1 MPKAATAH
9 WRSPGWWTEASSPF
23 ERGRRDPSTGRQVR
37 RGPTKGSP
45 SRDRS
50 PGRVSSSSHRT
61 CRSGTCGRLT
71 SRTSRSGVHRMDDP
85 CPKTRSCTCPD
96 ARVRDGRGR
105 SSAPHDW
112 TLSMYLRPSTSS
124 IHAPS
129 PFTMKGGTPPKAPNA
144 RAGEFTP
151 PGMDLPR
158 FLERLLR
165 PVHGPLCGRRSDRL
179 PRPYLDS
186 GRHLDQ
192 VAAVAVHAEE
202 LGPASCLVE
211 ERDRRAV
218 RGPRRRPIRPVRKA
232 KYPGA
237 VGVHPVDADGSPS
250 IRVEDNPLPIWGPS
264 RFPFPTPLIV
274 EQHLPMGS
282 VGVHHTDVQAFE
294 GRTTG
299 ESDPATVGG
308 PRGEDVAR
316 LRGPAHVHGIGAIR
330 VHDEDRHRTFP
341 VRVEDDPRTIGREG
355 RVEILGGIPG
365 EPGQILPI
373 GPNHIDLIVAVA
385 VRAEHQLRTVWRE
398 PRRQIGGGLGY
409 RDSIRVTARSYE
421 QDGGCSR
428 DESTISLQ
436 CADPRFN
443 SAIRRLPWRGDRKS
457 TRLNSSHVKISY

>member
-1 MPKAATAH
+1 
-9 WRSPGWWTEASSPF
+9 
-23 ERGRRDPSTGRQVR
+23 
-37 RGPTKGSP
+37 
-45 SRDRS
+45 
-50 PGRVSSSSHRT
+50 
-61 CRSGTCGRLT
+61 
-71 SRTSRSGVHRMDDP
+71 
-85 CPKTRSCTCPD
+85 
-96 ARVRDGRGR
+96 
-105 SSAPHDW
+105 
-112 TLSMYLRPSTSS
+112 MYLRPSTSS

-237 VGVHPVDADGSPS
+237 VSVHPVDADGSPS
-250 IRVEDNPLPIWGPS
+250 IRVEDNPLPIGRPRRVRIPAGAS
-264 RFPFPTPLIV
+264 GDANERCA
-274 EQHLPMGS
+274 
-282 VGVHHTDVQAFE
+282 VGANDV
-294 GRTTG
+294 
-299 ESDPATVGG
+299 
-308 PRGEDVAR
+308 
-316 LRGPAHVHGIGAIR
+316 
-330 VHDEDRHRTFP
+330 DRHRTFP

-443 SAIRRLPWRGDRKS
+443 SAIRRLPWRGR
-457 TRLNSSHVKISY
+457 